1 MLVELDIFSG
11 YSIAIAILAIMITV
25 AGILIGL
32 GYALEDRKLK
42 ELGRS
47 ELYQAII
54 NCAIIAILFVA
65 FSQYGIMTI
74 IINGLTQNVGTQGCN
89 ASLGYNAAIC
99 FAYNYLIGP
108 SSVTVNGNSYPT
120 LMGSTLSIFT
130 LLTILYATIAT
141 ISSIS
146 INMVVAVGFSGLGVF
161 LSPLHGVIN
170 FLAANIFLIIAQAAL
185 LKFIAL
191 TSVSAILPLGLILR
205 TFYFTRKL
213 GGALIAIAIGF
224 FAVFPLTYVF
234 DAQLLNIYANGSI
247 DQAFSSAGSAV
258 NSSISNAQSVSS
270 SAYGIAQ
277 SASTVNS
284 IRYYNPFS
292 AVTSLISGISG
303 TFTSLTNYIS
313 DIIAFLII
321 QVFILPVFSLILTII
336 FIRELAR
343 VLGSEISFGRFD
355 VF

>member
-1 MLVELDIFSG
+1 MVS
-11 YSIAIAILAIMITV
+11 V

-54 NCAIIAILFVA
+54 NGAIIAILFAA

-74 IINGLTQNVGTQGCN
+74 IINGLTQNVGTYGCD

-108 SSVTVNGNSYPT
+108 SSVTVDGNSYPT

-130 LLTILYATIAT
+130 LLTVLYATIAT

-146 INMVVAVGFSGLGVF
+146 INMIVSIGFSGLGVF
-161 LSPLHGVIN
+161 LSPLHGLIN

-191 TSVSAILPLGLILR
+191 TAVQAILPLGLILR
-205 TFYFTRKL
+205 TFYFTRRL

-234 DAQLLNIYANGSI
+234 DAQLLDTYANGSI
-247 DQAFSSAGSAV
+247 GQAFSYAGSAV
-258 NSSISNAQSVSS
+258 SSSISSIQSISS

-277 SASTVNS
+277 STSAVNS

-292 AVTSLISGISG
+292 AVASLISGVSGSFIS
-303 TFTSLTNYIS
+303 LINYIS
-313 DIIAFLII
+313 DVVTFLVI
-321 QVFILPVFSLILTII
+321 QVFILPIFSLILTII
-336 FIRELAR
+336 FVRELAR